1 MFFLSCNNINIRA
14 IFLFLLH
21 LSDQLFLLCV
31 HLVDKKMYLKAYFWL
46 STSYFLL
53 LNIQKCLLGC
63 STVVLYAF
71 SHLAFSFFLSHIHR
85 HSPWIML
92 SSQFRILPSRL
103 AALAWQTDAS
113 SIYYDFPSVLCL
125 LRASSSL
132 CARPYWRFTRRAWWN
147 RSSPFCT
154 NPTNAMPAFPEN
166 DAGIHWQDLLH
177 VMISQLH
184 DRAMEKHLEPGTQ
197 DINKALLHFTL
208 AKRLYARL

>member
-1 MFFLSCNNINIRA
+1 MSFGLFNSGSVCILPSCFLS
-14 IFLFLLH
+14 
-21 LSDQLFLLCV
+21 LC
-31 HLVDKKMYLKAYFWL
+31 L
-46 STSYFLL
+46 T
-53 LNIQKCLLGC
+53 
-63 STVVLYAF
+63 
-71 SHLAFSFFLSHIHR
+71 HR

-92 SSQFRILPSRL
+92 SSQFHILPSRL

-113 SIYYDFPSVLCL
+113 SIHYDFPSVLCL

-154 NPTNAMPAFPEN
+154 NQTNAMPAFPEN
-166 DAGIHWQDLLH
+166 DAEIHWQDLLH